1 MLEGNGEELAYE
13 PFQRYTMS
21 QYMDIGFLK
30 QQEWYDGK
38 IGADTDEKM
47 DRYIRTIYTK
57 ACDMDNLINE
67 LTFYAKV
74 DSDKINYNF
83 IKFNLT
89 EYFNDCIDEIGVDL
103 ESRNIE
109 LKYINEL
116 DKETAI
122 VADPEQF
129 KRVINN
135 IINNSMKYMEI
146 NNGVVEVHLYNEGDD
161 VHIDISDNG
170 KGISQKDIGHIFDR
184 FYRSDTSRNSR
195 TRSLKTM

>member
-1 MLEGNGEELAYE
+1 
-13 PFQRYTMS
+13 
-21 QYMDIGFLK
+21 
-30 QQEWYDGK
+30 
-38 IGADTDEKM
+38 
-47 DRYIRTIYTK
+47 
-57 ACDMDNLINE
+57 MDNLINE

-83 IKFNLT
+83 IKLNLT

-146 NNGVVEVHLYNEGDD
+146 NNGVVEVNLYNEGDD

-170 KGISQKDIGHIFDR
+170 KGISPKDIGHIFDR
-184 FYRSDTSRNSR
+184 FTEAI
-195 TRSLKTM
+195 LQEIQEQAEAE